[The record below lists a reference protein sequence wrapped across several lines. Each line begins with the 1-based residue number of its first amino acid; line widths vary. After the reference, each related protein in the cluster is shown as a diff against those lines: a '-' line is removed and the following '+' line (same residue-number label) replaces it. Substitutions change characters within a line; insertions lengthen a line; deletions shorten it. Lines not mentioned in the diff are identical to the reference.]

1 MKKILIV
8 LIFLFT
14 ISFLFATETIWM
26 WDHNDSEVS
35 FFRYSTSF
43 DEKWRVVPSDHYSIK
58 LDSGDID
65 DYEFYLQQSY
75 DGEIWS
81 DSAIALHGSIKDQA
95 VVNKA
100 IKEKGLV
107 LSLQL
112 VPFESYI
119 ATKPHNLSYEVKTAY
134 SFGLDGEVSYF
145 FGTFG
150 VGAQV
155 GINMGWEEFAFN
167 PFAIAKERIY
177 GGAYLTLSYKILDGT
192 RFVILSQVG
201 FGTNFE
207 LINNQM
213 YLAPSVLVAL
223 EGGIRINEDVTIS
236 MKPSLIASF
245 GSWKGQEEYT
255 SFVIKSVSLGTSY
268 RF

>member
-1 MKKILIV
+1 MKRVLIV
-8 LIFLFT
+8 LIFILT
-14 ISFLFATETIWM
+14 ISSLFATETIWM
-26 WDHNDSEVS
+26 WDHNDSEVN

-43 DEKWRVVPSDHYSIK
+43 DEKWRVVPSDHYSVK

-65 DYEFYLQQSY
+65 DYEFFLQQSY

-81 DSAIALHGSIKDQA
+81 DSTIALHGSLKDQA

-119 ATKPHNLSYEVKTAY
+119 ATKPHDSRTEKKTAY
-134 SFGLDGEVSYF
+134 SFGVDGEVSYF

-150 VGAQV
+150 IGAQV
-155 GINMGWEEFAFN
+155 GINMGWEEFSFN
-167 PFAIAKERIY
+167 PFTIAKERIY

-207 LINNQM
+207 LINNQT

-236 MKPSLIASF
+236 MKPSFIASF
-245 GSWKGQEEYT
+245 GSWNGQEEYT
-255 SFVIKSVSLGTSY
+255 SFVIETVSIGTSY